1 MPRKGPAIVIANHN
15 SHLDAV
21 VLMSLFPLKS
31 LGKIHPIAAADYFLA
46 NRFLKWFSTKIIGII
61 PFKRKVCREN
71 PFEEVEKA
79 LKREE
84 IIIFFPE
91 GTRGEAEK
99 LSSLKNGIAHLAKK
113 FPEVP
118 IIPIFLHGLG
128 KALPKGDPILVP
140 FLIDI
145 VIGNALP
152 PCKDRPAFMQCVRNT
167 FQSLSEEIPH
177 FSEMPEIKN
186 HPKTGKEPDLHRDA
200 GKS

>member
-1 MPRKGPAIVIANHN
+1 MVRILFFLIIVRPLAAFLLGMNIRSWHNLPRKGPAIVIANHN

-91 GTRGEAEK
+91 GTRGEAV
-99 LSSLKNGIAHLAKK
+99 S
-113 FPEVP
+113 
-118 IIPIFLHGLG
+118 FLL
-128 KALPKGDPILVP
+128 
-140 FLIDI
+140 
-145 VIGNALP
+145 
-152 PCKDRPAFMQCVRNT
+152 
-167 FQSLSEEIPH
+167 
-177 FSEMPEIKN
+177 
-186 HPKTGKEPDLHRDA
+186 
-200 GKS
+200 